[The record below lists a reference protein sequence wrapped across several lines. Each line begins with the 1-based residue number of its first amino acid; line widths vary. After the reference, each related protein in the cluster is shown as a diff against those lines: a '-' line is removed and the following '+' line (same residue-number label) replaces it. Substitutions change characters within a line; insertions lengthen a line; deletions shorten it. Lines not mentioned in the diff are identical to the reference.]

1 MKATGT
7 NDLLLRECA
16 EDTRNNFKSWVFI
29 ILFETVVFGDFLT
42 VSKSQQQLG
51 QEKNDLPVL
60 GQVEFSG
67 DFFFSTKL
75 HNQILIPRLALSD
88 GCIETELRFHERYS
102 NQVQT
107 VGETDN
113 EQDTLII
120 LWQEKKL

>member
-1 MKATGT
+1 MAI
-7 NDLLLRECA
+7 
-16 EDTRNNFKSWVFI
+16 SS
-29 ILFETVVFGDFLT
+29 LFQ
-42 VSKSQQQLG
+42 KSQQQLG
-51 QEKNDLPVL
+51 QGKNDLPVL

-88 GCIETELRFHERYS
+88 GCIETELRFHERHG

-107 VGETDN
+107 MRETDN